1 MKFSVILPTFH
12 RPDDVEA
19 FLESMKN
26 QEFKDFEII
35 IGDGSHDDSVKN
47 VVDKFKEK
55 LNITFLYEKGIKASE
70 ARNLACEKSTGEFL
84 VFIDS
89 DCIVP
94 SHYFSSIVDFLNKN
108 EGVVAFGGS
117 DAAHESFTPV
127 QKAINYAMTSV
138 FTTGGIRGKKTS
150 IDKFHLRGFNMAV
163 RRDIFFELNGFSKMQ
178 VAEDI
183 DFSMR
188 LYKAGYKAHYI
199 HEAYVY
205 HKRRDTLGKFRRQL
219 TMHGKGRIDLFIR
232 HKESLKFVYF
242 FPFFFIIYLI
252 AGIFSIVVNQFI
264 FYMFLASI
272 VLYTLV
278 IFIDALIQYKSL
290 NVALL
295 SIYASYVML
304 VSYGYGFFYNFVKRI
319 IIGKDTDTE
328 KKMILRM

>member
-35 IGDGSHDDSVKN
+35 IGDGSLDDSVKN
-47 VVDKFKEK
+47 IVDKFTES
-55 LNITFLYEKGIKASE
+55 LNINYLYEKGIKASE
-70 ARNLACEKSTGEFL
+70 ARNWACEKSTGEFL

-108 EGVVAFGGS
+108 EDVVAFGGS

-127 QKAINYAMTSV
+127 QKAISYAMTSM

-150 IDKFHLRGFNMAV
+150 IEKFHLRGFNMGV
-163 RRDIFFELNGFSKMQ
+163 RRDIFFELGGFSKMQ

-199 HEAYVY
+199 PDAFVY

-232 HKESLKFVYF
+232 HRESLKLIHFL
-242 FPFFFIIYLI
+242 PLFFILYLI
-252 AGIFSIVVNQFI
+252 AGILSILVSKLI
-264 FYMFLASI
+264 FYLFLASL
-272 VLYTLV
+272 VLYSTLLL
-278 IFIDALIQYKSL
+278 IDALIQYKSFK
-290 NVALL
+290 VVLL
-295 SIYASYVML
+295 SVYASYIML
-304 VSYGYGFFYNFVKRI
+304 ISYGYGFFYNFVKRVI
-319 IIGKDTDTE
+319 LCKSTDTE